1 MEYLSC
7 SECGTDTLK
16 QMFIPCEICSK
27 SLCFRCAEK
36 VFCNSCFESINSD
49 NCTICDEMVQK
60 TVTCTECAS
69 RTCKS
74 CSINSICITC
84 CSTKKCSTRKCRQ
97 KVFDIFS
104 CGNCGRLTCAC
115 RAHSSVSVCDLYG
128 CYNKLCHTCSLKGN
142 ICKKHKT
149 GCKDCDGRRK
159 RFVVCCQ
166 LCPVIYCSHVKMN
179 MSPEH
184 KDICRSH
191 RINVCQNF
199 GTHWS
204 YPIPEYQ
211 CRKCTNYCC
220 KQCDSYKVQG
230 VEGLYCQE
238 HVKLCFKCYS
248 YTVDSVNINWNGKRR
263 VCMSCYNECV
273 KPLYYLILAVQKRP
287 DIVPPSKDIKHLILH
302 HLLS

>member
-1 MEYLSC
+1 MEYLLC
-7 SECGTDTLK
+7 PECGTDTLK
-16 QMFIPCEICSK
+16 QMFIPCERCHK
-27 SLCFRCAEK
+27 DLCFRCSEK
-36 VFCNSCFESINSD
+36 SFCDPCLILLSSD
-49 NCTICDEMVQK
+49 NCKICDKLVQD

-69 RTCKS
+69 KTCKA

-84 CSTKKCSTRKCRQ
+84 CSNKKCSTKNCRQ

-104 CGNCGRLTCAC
+104 CGNCNLTCAC
-115 RAHSSVSVCDLYG
+115 QNHSDVNVCNLYG
-128 CYNKLCHTCSLKGN
+128 CDNRLCHTCSLKGN

-149 GCKDCDGRRK
+149 GCKNCDGRRK

-166 LCPVIYCSHVKMN
+166 LCPTIYCSHMEFN
-179 MSPEH
+179 MSPEY

-191 RINVCQNF
+191 RINVCQAYK
-199 GTHWS
+199 THWS
-204 YPIPEYQ
+204 YPMPEYQ

-220 KQCDSYKVQG
+220 KQCDSYTVDNTKN
-230 VEGLYCQE
+230 LYCRE
-238 HVKLCFKCYS
+238 HVDLCFKCYS
-248 YTVDSVNINWNGKRR
+248 YTPVSKNINWCGKRR

-287 DIVPPSKDIKHLILH
+287 DILTLSKDIRRLILH